1 VARHDGLGD
10 AAEGRGDV
18 PERAAAA
25 GLAVLADVACETP
38 GEERH
43 MGVVDRFFAEK
54 GFGFVQ
60 YEKGQSIFFHVT
72 QCEGGADGI
81 SPGVRVTF
89 RVGHNPKKGKTQAE
103 ALRRADD

>member
-1 VARHDGLGD
+1 
-10 AAEGRGDV
+10 
-18 PERAAAA
+18 
-25 GLAVLADVACETP
+25 
-38 GEERH
+38 

-72 QCEGGADGI
+72 QCEDGADGI

-89 RVGHNPKKGKTQAE
+89 RIGTQSEEGQDAGRG
-103 ALRRADD
+103 ARARSSLPRRQRASR

>member
-1 VARHDGLGD
+1 
-10 AAEGRGDV
+10 
-18 PERAAAA
+18 
-25 GLAVLADVACETP
+25 
-38 GEERH
+38 

-72 QCEGGADGI
+72 QCEDGADGI

-89 RVGHNPKKGKTQAE
+89 RIGHNPKKGKTQAE
-103 ALRRADD
+103 ALRREE